1 MSHDLPTTS
10 VFYRNIFSDVKERTK
25 EKQSSGKKKTSI
37 NKEFNAS

>member
-25 EKQSSGKKKTSI
+25 EKQSSGKKTSI